1 MLFDSLGHATVDGS
15 WLESDLDASFSSYSN
30 QLIENKYVGGVVVG
44 LSGKNSYK
52 HSDFIG
58 LAKDYSNLY
67 PVAGFDPLKESLDS
81 IENLKKSGFYGIKI
95 HPRFSD
101 IDLSVN
107 AKYLIDCFKVCAD
120 LDFPIFLCTFNQCK
134 IQGSQS
140 VDPFYS
146 IMNILQGSPNTRL
159 VIVHGGVHDL
169 MKYCDLARFNENI
182 LIDLS
187 LVIMK
192 YPGSSLDL
200 DIEFLF
206 KHFDQRIC
214 VGSDYPEYNLQE
226 VKERFNKF
234 ALDIS
239 IEKKENIAN
248 KNISKFLNLTLL

>member
-1 MLFDSLGHATVDGS
+1 
-15 WLESDLDASFSSYSN
+15 
-30 QLIENKYVGGVVVG
+30 
-44 LSGKNSYK
+44 
-52 HSDFIG
+52 
-58 LAKDYSNLY
+58 
-67 PVAGFDPLKESLDS
+67 
-81 IENLKKSGFYGIKI
+81 
-95 HPRFSD
+95 
-101 IDLSVN
+101 
-107 AKYLIDCFKVCAD
+107 
-120 LDFPIFLCTFNQCK
+120 
-134 IQGSQS
+134 
-140 VDPFYS
+140 
-146 IMNILQGSPNTRL
+146 
-159 VIVHGGVHDL
+159 

-206 KHFDQRIC
+206 KHFDQRIS